1 MIWEKIPITAQV
13 LTNLRKIKL
22 QDGSAVTQK
31 FIDGGMNDLMGIIP
45 LVASGDVENI
55 IAVYNLNQNTPY
67 MTNDDTYADIY
78 RVANATSL
86 EHPDFD
92 LHFQQWVKM
101 INPRITCYFGFFNVI
116 PINHAN
122 IMNHIFHDPNI
133 DRLKEMMIKMNKL
146 FEAGEPLI
154 FTLKGLKTIDNPFW
168 GIEGGKNSSTI
179 NLTLM
184 YFTLPRKFSDGVP
197 IEAVPPPEEGQPKV
211 DVDGRF
217 TNEEYRVIPELPG
230 GTQQASYS
238 NGQVS
243 MMGYLGSWMVDR
255 AWDGLKASDG
265 EVVFEGFKGI
275 FENKKHD

>member
-1 MIWEKIPITAQV
+1 MIWNKIPITAQV
-13 LTNLRKIKL
+13 LSNLRQIKL
-22 QDGSAVTQK
+22 KDGSAVTQK

-45 LVASGDVENI
+45 LVSAGVENI

-86 EHPDFD
+86 DHPDFD
-92 LHFQQWVKM
+92 SHFRRWVQM

-133 DRLKEMMIKMNKL
+133 DRLKELMVKMNSL
-146 FEAGEPLI
+146 FKAGEPLI
-154 FTLKGLKTIDNPFW
+154 VTLKDLKTVANPFW
-168 GIEGGKNSSTI
+168 GIEGGRTV

-184 YFTLPRKFSDGVP
+184 YFTLPRKFSDMVP
-197 IEAVPPPEEGQPKV
+197 IDVVPPPGGQSKV
-211 DVDGRF
+211 DADGRF

-230 GTQQASYS
+230 GAKQVSYS

-255 AWDGLKASDG
+255 AWDGLKSEDG
-265 EVVFEGFKGI
+265 EVVFDGFKSI
-275 FENKKHD
+275 FEKN